1 MASRS
6 LLRRLAFS
14 EVALPPSAL
23 AAPIKSI
30 DVQMVAAGGTAGNTA
45 ARYVGYVGECSFV
58 WFVFVNVIL
67 CVSEE
72 VGRRAAPIKSID
84 VQMVASGATAG
95 NTAARYV

>member
-45 ARYVGYVGECSFV
+45 ARYV
-58 WFVFVNVIL
+58 L
-67 CVSEE
+67 CVEH
-72 VGRRAAPIKSID
+72 
-84 VQMVASGATAG
+84 MFLTAFG
-95 NTAARYV
+95 V